1 MKSENISQLD
11 VHYQGYLEENEE
23 RDQGNVKAI
32 LVMNHQKNK
41 ALDMRE
47 PVHEKQ
53 INLAKRNGS
62 LIVETIT
69 LLKLFERYIAG
80 NITREECLELL
91 KTNIG
96 LLEI

>member
-1 MKSENISQLD
+1 
-11 VHYQGYLEENEE
+11 
-23 RDQGNVKAI
+23 
-32 LVMNHQKNK
+32 
-41 ALDMRE
+41 MRE

>member
-1 MKSENISQLD
+1 
-11 VHYQGYLEENEE
+11 
-23 RDQGNVKAI
+23 
-32 LVMNHQKNK
+32 MNHQKNK